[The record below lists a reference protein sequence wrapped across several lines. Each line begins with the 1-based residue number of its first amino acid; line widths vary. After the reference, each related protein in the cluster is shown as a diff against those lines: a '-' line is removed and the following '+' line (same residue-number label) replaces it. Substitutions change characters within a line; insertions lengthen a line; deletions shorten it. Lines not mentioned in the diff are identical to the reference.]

1 MENENTG
8 HARPPI
14 LSPGVFQV
22 VAQGAEAHPC
32 CLITMSAFRPEA
44 DVELKCV

>member
-1 MENENTG
+1 MNDEKTR

-22 VAQGAEAHPC
+22 VAQGAEAH
-32 CLITMSAFRPEA
+32 LHR
-44 DVELKCV
+44 